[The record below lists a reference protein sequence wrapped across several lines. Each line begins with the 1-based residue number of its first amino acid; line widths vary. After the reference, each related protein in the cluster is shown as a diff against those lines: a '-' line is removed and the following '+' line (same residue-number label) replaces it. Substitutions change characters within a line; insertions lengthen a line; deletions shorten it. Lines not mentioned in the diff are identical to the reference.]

1 MAHGGLSLA
10 ERGFTEDGKFAKGH
24 KYFPAE
30 HHNRRKRQVTQQ
42 LLSQLNEFCRSKK
55 FAGKTNLEAIVE
67 VLIAR
72 ALEGDLEAIKEIFNR
87 VEGRPPQTPPLDEQV
102 DDDTVFTLR
111 IPPPRASYP
120 GPFED

>member
-1 MAHGGLSLA
+1 MLVGGGPLAANGTALVRRRHARDYNNLTRNGLSLV

-30 HHNRRKRQVTQQ
+30 HHNPRKRQVTQQ
-42 LLSQLNEFCRSKK
+42 LISRLNEYCRNKK

-72 ALEGDLEAIKEIFNR
+72 ARDGDI
-87 VEGRPPQTPPLDEQV
+87 D
-102 DDDTVFTLR
+102 
-111 IPPPRASYP
+111 
-120 GPFED
+120 